1 MSASI
6 NARIQVNTIDQSRS
20 VVPDVNNIGATVI
33 RASKG
38 GVVPI
43 RIPKGREDLIT
54 KIYGYPSSSYP
65 DIWNLIEANKSSSI
79 WVSAPSLN
87 SSYGGV
93 FVTKLGTKPFPG
105 SISSYSSLDFTDIDI
120 SKSFFTGNGVTKT
133 FTKTILTVADYS
145 ASPYTALS
153 LVIKKNGVEVTNY
166 TITDNG
172 ATETI
177 DFDEL
182 GTGSSSYT
190 KATALLSVTF
200 QVAPLVTDIY
210 TIEYKINVA
219 SDVYFALFNKNP
231 EVDDKKVKVA
241 MITDT
246 LTDKY
251 FTIDA
256 YYTNPI
262 EDQDIEL
269 ESSPYTVSLDE
280 NKKDG
285 YGKNIYI
292 ENIFEDDYYF
302 YPVIN
307 TALAVST
314 FVDDSAL
321 VSLVGGDRGDTI
333 TGMQLGLGWDYFK
346 NVNKYRVDIFVDFTS
361 EADVLAKFVD
371 LRTTYQKYSAYLF
384 PLSNQNVADTISDN
398 IPITTNNRGIYFYWN
413 FCYVRNTYTNSKIL
427 LIPMGRVFQKHAA
440 MVDVYNGLAPSYIDE
455 NGHGGLLGSGILQTV
470 YDPSEEDLQ
479 DLWDAKINPIVY
491 DYNYGFMITGQY
503 TSLVIESDYS
513 YIGHSRLA
521 DYMISNIVSQALPFQ
536 ITKLND
542 SFHRQQVKT
551 ITELIINP
559 ITLPPYNLL
568 REYLII
574 CDETNNSDEVLAR
587 KEFILTVKVKFTPF
601 SEWIKLYF
609 INVGQTTTITES

>member
-79 WVSAPSLN
+79 WVSAPSA
-87 SSYGGV
+87 SDARYSGV
-93 FVTKLGTKPFPG
+93 KVSKLGLTTLG
-105 SISSYSSLDFTDIDI
+105 AVTSYASI
-120 SKSFFTGNGVTKT
+120 T
-133 FTKTILTVADYS
+133 FASAD
-145 ASPYTALS
+145 
-153 LVIKKNGVEVTNY
+153 
-166 TITDNG
+166 D
-172 ATETI
+172 
-177 DFDEL
+177 
-182 GTGSSSYT
+182 
-190 KATALLSVTF
+190 
-200 QVAPLVTDIY
+200 
-210 TIEYKINVA
+210 
-219 SDVYFALFNKNP
+219 YFAILSKNP
-231 EVDDKKVKVA
+231 EASDKRVTITKDDDDV
-241 MITDT
+241 
-246 LTDKY
+246 
-251 FTIDA
+251 FTIVGE
-256 YYTNPI
+256 YYDTI
-262 EDQDIEL
+262 EKEWL
-269 ESSPYTVSLDE
+269 EVESSPYTVSLDE

-302 YPVIN
+302 GVVVNP
-307 TALAVST
+307 TASIST
-314 FVDDSAL
+314 FVTGTDVAFAS
-321 VSLVGGDRGDTI
+321 GTRGTAITI
-333 TGMQLGLGWDYFK
+333 TELETGWNYFRS
-346 NVNKYRVDIFVDFTS
+346 VNTYRADIFVDFTAVS
-361 EADVLAKFVD
+361 GVETLFST
-371 LRTTYQKYSAYLF
+371 LRNTYQKYSAYLV
-384 PLSNQNVADTISDN
+384 PLANDTVANTVSDN
-398 IPITTNNRGIYFYWN
+398 VPATINNRGIYCYWN
-413 FCYVRNTYTNSKIL
+413 WAYVRNTYTNSKIL

-455 NGHGGLLGSGILQTV
+455 NGHGGQLGSGIIEMV
-470 YDPSEEDLQ
+470 YDPSEADLQ
-479 DLWDAKINPIVY
+479 DLWGIRVNPIVY
-491 DYNYGFMITGQY
+491 DYNYGFIIAGQY
-503 TSLVIESDYS
+503 TTTTIESDYT

-521 DYMISNIVSQALPFQ
+521 DYMIYNIVKQALPFQ

-559 ITLPPYNLL
+559 LLQAPYNLL
-568 REYLII
+568 RESLII
-574 CDETNNSDEVLAR
+574 CDETNNDDEALAR
-587 KEFILTVKVKFTPF
+587 GEFILTVKVKFTPF